1 MTQNELWYLL
11 IEGQRDSKTGI
22 VGNFYAYGQHLGE
35 ALGKIILASSDQD
48 FKNQNLIEASFLED
62 FSEIEDNEEVVEI
75 SENVFMRQ
83 TTYSYPFDDP
93 DRDFVAP
100 TGIVK
105 GVEDDELSYE
115 LIKENF
121 IALDKNEDGIYS
133 FELNVA
139 KPNLIDIFYKSINSL
154 QSVDGF
160 WIYIKSYWEKQ
171 QTELWTAKHFTDKA
185 LVIDFLQSQEADTL
199 ENGYLDIVVHSL
211 IGETNLIL
219 DEHKKIKLHTKDED
233 VFSSF
238 IGQIMELG
246 YEQTEDF
253 YSLANDYH
261 HCHYRPEN
269 SLTRNEFLV
278 MLNDNKFELI
288 DKWDEE

>member
-1 MTQNELWYLL
+1 VKEELWYLL
-11 IEGQRDSKTGI
+11 IDGQRDSKTGI
-22 VGNFYAYGQHLGE
+22 VGNFYAYGQHLGD
-35 ALGKIILASSDQD
+35 ALGKVISASNDQD
-48 FKNQNLIEASFLED
+48 FKNQSLIEASFLED
-62 FSEIEDNEEVVEI
+62 FSEIEDNEELVEI
-75 SENVFMRQ
+75 SKNVFMRQ
-83 TTYSYPFDDP
+83 TTFSYPFDDP

-105 GVEDDELSYE
+105 GVEDGDLSYE

-154 QSVDGF
+154 KSVDGF
-160 WIYIKSYWEKQ
+160 WIYIKNYWENR
-171 QTELWTAKHFTDKA
+171 QTELWTAKHFTYRE
-185 LVIDFLQSQEADTL
+185 LVINFLQSHEADTL
-199 ENGYLDIVVHSL
+199 KNGFLDIVVHSL
-211 IGETNLIL
+211 KGETNLTL

-233 VFSSF
+233 IFSSF
-238 IGQIMELG
+238 IQQIMELG

-261 HCHYRPEN
+261 HWHYRPAD
-269 SLTRNEFLV
+269 SLTRTDFVGKLI
-278 MLNDNKFELI
+278 DNNFELI
-288 DKWDEE
+288 DKWNEE